1 LKKFLPIV
9 ASLLFLG
16 SIVWGL
22 ITGVDWY
29 ISLLKSLD
37 KQVAAAII
45 AASTTVLV
53 SVLSII
59 LAKYFENKRLIEK
72 DIREKKIAVYEKL
85 ITYFFKLTAAKDKT
99 TIPSI
104 EEFFI
109 DFAPGFITWG
119 SDEAIKLWSD
129 FRKTASQSETQ
140 STLLTLEKLLL
151 IIRKDI
157 GHQNTGL
164 ANDHVI
170 LRAFIN
176 DIDKLYSKK

>member
-1 LKKFLPIV
+1 LSQFYQSFWQNISRTNASSKKT
-9 ASLLFLG
+9 S
-16 SIVWGL
+16 
-22 ITGVDWY
+22 
-29 ISLLKSLD
+29 
-37 KQVAAAII
+37 
-45 AASTTVLV
+45 
-53 SVLSII
+53 
-59 LAKYFENKRLIEK
+59 
-72 DIREKKIAVYEKL
+72 EKKIAVYEKL

-99 TIPSI
+99 TIPII
-104 EEFFI
+104 EGFSLTLFQVLL
-109 DFAPGFITWG
+109 PGDLTKP
-119 SDEAIKLWSD
+119 SKLWSD
-129 FRKTASQSETQ
+129 FRRTASQSETQ